1 MMDGS
6 SLGLKVHESA
16 VAGLSIGL
24 DIVVALIWWKRV
36 PFSTLGKLENTFL
49 YFFILFCTF
58 LILFCTFLILFC
70 TFLILFCT
78 F

>member
-36 PFSTLGKLENTFL
+36 PFFV
-49 YFFILFCTF
+49 LF
-58 LILFCTFLILFC
+58 
-70 TFLILFCT
+70 
-78 F
+78 